1 MNNVNSYEQL
11 LYRYT
16 KRIQE
21 LELEQRELE
30 YAHNRYISINRELDG
45 LEGSMKAIEHLAFD
59 KVPDGIRD
67 YIPNNVIKFPQPIL
81 SNGFTKDY

>member
-30 YAHNRYISINRELDG
+30 YAHNRYISINRELDSG
-45 LEGSMKAIEHLAFD
+45 RIYEG
-59 KVPDGIRD
+59 
-67 YIPNNVIKFPQPIL
+67 Y
-81 SNGFTKDY
+81 